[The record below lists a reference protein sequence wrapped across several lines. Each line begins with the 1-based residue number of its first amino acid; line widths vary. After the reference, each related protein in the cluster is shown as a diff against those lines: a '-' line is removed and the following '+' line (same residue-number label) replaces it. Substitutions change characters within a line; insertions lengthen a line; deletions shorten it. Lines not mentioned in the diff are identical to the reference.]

1 MDTTHLHKFYK
12 KTHKERID
20 ALKQAEAISPEDS
33 KALNEKT
40 LNLSDEV
47 AERMIEN
54 VIAKYELPLGL
65 ALNFTINGQERLIPM
80 VTEEPSVIAAA
91 SNSGKIISQSG
102 GFQATMDTRLLIG
115 QVALK
120 NVPDVEKA
128 QKAIGEME
136 AEIRDLANAA
146 YPSILKYGGGARKVE
161 ARVLPA
167 DEAYGAPTFLVVHLA
182 VDTGEAMGANM
193 VNTMVEGIAPY
204 LEALTGG
211 ESLMNILSNYA
222 TESLVTATCT
232 IRPELLATKEMTGV
246 EVRDRIIEATQFAL
260 VDPYRAVTHNK
271 GAMNGID
278 AVLVATGNDWR
289 AVEAGIHAY
298 ASESGQYRSVTRWT
312 KGANGDLEGSITVPI
327 SVGSVGGTLSIHPTA
342 QLAYRLLGEPNAVE
356 LSQVLAS
363 VGLAQNLAAVRAL
376 VTVGIQQGHMGL
388 QARSLAIRVGA
399 TGNLVD
405 QVAAKLQE
413 AKHMNSDTAKKILNE
428 LMK

>member
-1 MDTTHLHKFYK
+1 M
-12 KTHKERID
+12 
-20 ALKQAEAISPEDS
+20 
-33 KALNEKT
+33 
-40 LNLSDEV
+40 
-47 AERMIEN
+47 
-54 VIAKYELPLGL
+54 
-65 ALNFTINGQERLIPM
+65 
-80 VTEEPSVIAAA
+80 
-91 SNSGKIISQSG
+91 
-102 GFQATMDTRLLIG
+102 
-115 QVALK
+115 
-120 NVPDVEKA
+120 
-128 QKAIGEME
+128 
-136 AEIRDLANAA
+136 
-146 YPSILKYGGGARKVE
+146 
-161 ARVLPA
+161 
-167 DEAYGAPTFLVVHLA
+167 
-182 VDTGEAMGANM
+182 
-193 VNTMVEGIAPY
+193 
-204 LEALTGG
+204 
-211 ESLMNILSNYA
+211 
-222 TESLVTATCT
+222 
-232 IRPELLATKEMTGV
+232 
-246 EVRDRIIEATQFAL
+246 
-260 VDPYRAVTHNK
+260 DPYRAVTHNK